1 MPEPKR
7 RPARRRERRR
17 PGMEGL
23 QLLDRD
29 LSWLEFNRR
38 VLHEALDER
47 TPLLER
53 ANFLAIFTSNLDE
66 FVMKRV
72 YGLREQVRAGVERV
86 SRDEASSHERLAT
99 ARRVMQEMLR
109 SQADAYREAIRPAL
123 AARGIHLLEWA
134 ELADEERAVARTMF
148 ETRIFPVLTP
158 LSVDVGHPFPFI
170 SNLSLSLGLLV
181 REPGAGSSWFARVKV
196 PDSLRQWVRIATP
209 RFEHEWRFVH
219 LADLIR
225 EHLDL
230 LFPGMDIEGVLPF
243 RVTRNIDID
252 SDADDVED
260 LLKAVEEQLR
270 QRRMECAVRLEVPT
284 APHPEIK
291 RLLLEELDLGDE
303 DVYEMPGLLEY
314 DSLREVASLPIPD
327 LHYQPW
333 TPVVPRRL
341 QAEDASIFDV
351 IRGGDLL
358 VHHPYD
364 SFAETV
370 LRLVREAVDDPAVQA
385 IKMTLYRTGTDSPFI
400 PLLMR
405 AAESGKQVACL
416 VELQARL
423 DEQENIDLAR
433 RMEKAGV
440 HVVYG
445 IAGLKTHTKTT
456 LIVRLEE
463 SEARCYA
470 HIGTGNY
477 HLQTSRIYT
486 DLGLLTCNAVLTTD
500 LLHLFNF
507 LTGRSRKQDYA
518 RLLVAPANMKRRF
531 LELIRQ
537 EADHARM
544 GKPARI
550 VAKMNQL
557 EDVEVCRAL
566 SQASEAGVPVD
577 LIVRGFCVLRPG
589 VPALTSNVRIV
600 SVIGRFLEHARVFY
614 FRNAAEREADG
625 LFFIGSADWMHRNLE
640 TRVEAITPVE
650 GAALRQDLWE
660 MLQIQLCDR
669 RSAWDMQSDGT
680 YVQRVPAG
688 SELAAGTHQRNME
701 RARRRN

>member
-1 MPEPKR
+1 MPERTR
-7 RPARRRERRR
+7 RSVRRRDRRR
-17 PGMEGL
+17 PGTDGL

-53 ANFLAIFTSNLDE
+53 LNFLAIFTSNLDE

-72 YGLREQVRAGVERV
+72 FGLREQVRAGVGP
-86 SRDEASSHERLAT
+86 SRDEAPSGERLAT
-99 ARRVMQEMLR
+99 ARGVVQELLHR
-109 SQADAYREAIRPAL
+109 QAAAYQQAVRPAL
-123 AARGIHLLEWA
+123 AARGIHLLEWP
-134 ELADEERAVARTMF
+134 ELTDEERTVARTVF
-148 ETRIFPVLTP
+148 ESRIFPVLTP

-170 SNLSLSLGLLV
+170 SNLSLSLGLLL
-181 REPGAGSSWFARVKV
+181 RDPAAGESWFARVKV
-196 PDSLRQWVRIATP
+196 PDSLRQWVRVRTP
-209 RFEHEWRFVH
+209 AFERDFRFINLV
-219 LADLIR
+219 DLIR
-225 EHLDL
+225 QHLDL
-230 LFPGMDIEGVLPF
+230 LFPGMEIEGVMPF
-243 RVTRNIDID
+243 RVTRNIDIEHD
-252 SDADDVED
+252 SDDVED

-270 QRRMECAVRLEVPT
+270 QRRMEGAVRLEVPVG
-284 APHPEIK
+284 PHPEIT
-291 RLLLEELDLGDE
+291 RLLLEELELGEE

-314 DSLREVASLPIPD
+314 DSLREVASLPIPV

-333 TPVVPRRL
+333 TPIVPRRL
-341 QAEDASIFDV
+341 QGDDTSIFDV
-351 IRGGDLL
+351 IRSGDLL

-400 PLLMR
+400 PLLIR

-456 LIVRLEE
+456 VIVRLEE

-477 HLQTSRIYT
+477 HLQTSRVYT
-486 DLGLLTCNAVLTTD
+486 DLGLLTCNPALTND

-507 LTGRSRKQDYA
+507 LTGRSRKQDYS

-537 EADHARM
+537 EAEHARA
-544 GKPARI
+544 GKAARI
-550 VAKMNQL
+550 IAKMNQL

-566 SQASEAGVPVD
+566 SQASEAGVPID

-589 VPALTSNVRIV
+589 IPGLTANVRIV
-600 SVIGRFLEHARVFY
+600 SVIGRFLEHSRIFY
-614 FRNAAEREADG
+614 FRNAAERDVDG

-640 TRVEAITPVE
+640 TRVEAITPIEVP
-650 GAALRQDLWE
+650 ALRQDLWE
-660 MLQIQLCDR
+660 ILQIQMCDR
-669 RSAWDMQSDGT
+669 RSAWDMQADGT
-680 YVQRVPAG
+680 YVQRTSIG
-688 SELAAGTHQRNME
+688 SEDATGTHQRNMD
-701 RARRRN
+701 RARRRP